1 MTSVSTIIQNIIDY
15 LNYNKSSSLPTI
27 RFDLLS
33 VKEDSCCISTANQSL
48 NEHLADVTGMW
59 LEGTLQLKV
68 MYRQLVNVKGENE
81 LPLLEIVDDLIN
93 MIAQNYKSINE
104 GAEDWFIYS
113 VSNVQPAKLE
123 RVYQNSC
130 KDYSGT
136 LVITYNRKAN

>member
-1 MTSVSTIIQNIIDY
+1 MTTVSGIIKNIIDY

-33 VKEDSCCISTANQSL
+33 VKDDSCCITTANQAL

-59 LEGTLQLKV
+59 VEGTIQLKV
-68 MYRQLVNVKGENE
+68 MYRQLVNVKGTDE
-81 LPLLEIVDDLIN
+81 LQLLDIVDSLVD
-93 MIAQNYKSINE
+93 MIVQNYKSIYE

-113 VSNVQPAKLE
+113 VSDIQPAKLE

-136 LVITYNRKAN
+136 LVITYNRKSK

>member
-1 MTSVSTIIQNIIDY
+1 MISVSGILENIIDY

-33 VKEDSCCISTANQSL
+33 VKEDSCCISTANQQVT
-48 NEHLADVTGMW
+48 EKLADVTGGW
-59 LEGTLQLKV
+59 VEGKITLKV
-68 MYRQLVNVKGENE
+68 MYRQLVNVKGTDE
-81 LPLLEIVDDLIN
+81 LPILNIVDDLLYTIKN
-93 MIAQNYKSINE
+93 NYKAIYE

-113 VSNVQPAKLE
+113 VTDINNAKLE

-136 LVITYNRKAN
+136 LVITYNRKI